1 MEEKFKTKNDT
12 KISKISSPDMSYIS
26 TLMALNMKFGKSF
39 MFTGKIYLHTHL
51 VA

>member
-1 MEEKFKTKNDT
+1 MTQKYRKYP
-12 KISKISSPDMSYIS
+12 SPDMSYIS

-39 MFTGKIYLHTHL
+39 MFMGEIFLHTHL